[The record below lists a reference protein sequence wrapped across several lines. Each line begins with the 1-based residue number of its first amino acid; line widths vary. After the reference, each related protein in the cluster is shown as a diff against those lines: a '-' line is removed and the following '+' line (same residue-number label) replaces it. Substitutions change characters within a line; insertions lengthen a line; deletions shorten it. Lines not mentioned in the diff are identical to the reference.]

1 MGLSYC
7 VRFIIALIF
16 AIASHYISLVTYDFL
31 NPKSIFTV
39 IFIGI
44 IQFLSTLYIMK
55 IKRLK
60 NGLAFFN
67 KSDNFGIGL
76 LISGFIFLIIALLA
90 QDGDDYKSIFVYMF
104 IGLIICC
111 IGAVIWIRTNI
122 TRHYKNRLQQKQTNI
137 SIRLLRKKTVI
148 LRNLQN
154 PMPFFQ
160 K

>member
-1 MGLSYC
+1 
-7 VRFIIALIF
+7 
-16 AIASHYISLVTYDFL
+16 
-31 NPKSIFTV
+31 
-39 IFIGI
+39 
-44 IQFLSTLYIMK
+44 MK

-67 KSDNFGIGL
+67 NSDNFGIGL

-122 TRHYKNRLQQKQTNI
+122 TRYYKKSTAAKSRRT
-137 SIRLLRKKTVI
+137 
-148 LRNLQN
+148 
-154 PMPFFQ
+154 FQ
-160 K
+160 FNYCGKRQ

>member
-1 MGLSYC
+1 
-7 VRFIIALIF
+7 
-16 AIASHYISLVTYDFL
+16 
-31 NPKSIFTV
+31 
-39 IFIGI
+39 
-44 IQFLSTLYIMK
+44 MK

-67 KSDNFGIGL
+67 NSDNFGIGL
-76 LISGFIFLIIALLA
+76 LISGFIFIIIALLA

-122 TRHYKNRLQQKQTNI
+122 TRYYKSRLQQKADEHFNSVI
-137 SIRLLRKKTVI
+137 AEKTVI

-154 PMPFFQ
+154 LMPFFQ